1 MTTASPRNGAR
12 LGLRESW
19 ETYRSRT
26 GGRFSRQQWREEGW
40 RLLCWG
46 GPGTGPVRTSN
57 GICVDESLAEGEA
70 RPAAS

>member
-1 MTTASPRNGAR
+1 MAHTAPRRKR

-19 ETYRSRT
+19 EEYRART
-26 GGRFSRQQWREEGW
+26 GFSKLSWQAEGW
-40 RLLCWG
+40 RLLGWG
-46 GPGTGPVRTSN
+46 GPGSGPVRTSN